1 MAKILLDDQS
11 PLSATNVEGLVLYNS
26 AASPCVRRCRIALL
40 EKGLD
45 YDTVEM
51 DLPNMEQR
59 REEYLS
65 LNPNGYVPTL
75 SHGAQVIFD
84 SGAINEYL
92 DEQFPQ
98 TPLLPESAKDRAQVR
113 MWIGS
118 EETMSKDFRPLLY
131 QRVMGPITHITRSLD
146 EARLINGR
154 CTRDPL
160 DMAWGD
166 RVWNMQ
172 ILTAQQEVQQERK
185 LMQWLDSV
193 EAGLMNK
200 HYLVAEQFTLAD
212 ISVFPRVVMFS
223 YLGLEITPSRF
234 PNVLKWIERLEKRP
248 SFEASMSEQAKK
260 LRKMAT
266 SPLMPKLRGILN
278 QQKSERGVLDNFFVW
293 GLGRVMRKIQKID
306 QVLLAVATPRTLP
319 MPKQALLPVKF
330 HSNSKPQ
337 FVENTKALTLWGSE
351 ISPHSAR
358 IVKLMNFLGLAYTYQ
373 EIDLKNGE
381 QKTNTF
387 KNLNPLAEVPVLQH
401 GDMIIHDSRAI
412 AEYLI
417 ERFDH
422 QQLWWGSDSLHGA
435 QNRMWLALEAGT
447 YKEIKPLFNKYMMH
461 QKHSPLSAVDEQSAL
476 QRIEQK
482 LQVLEKALENSEF
495 LCGESIRYADIAWYT
510 RLEMLINIPGFIIK
524 PSSNI
529 YDWYTSMAKVMAK
542 DSYQVFKN

>member
-11 PLSATNVEGLVLYNS
+11 PLSATNVESLVLYNS
-26 AASPCVRRCRIALL
+26 AASPCVRRCRISLI

-59 REEYLS
+59 RPEYLS
-65 LNPNGYVPTL
+65 LNSNGYVPTL

-98 TPLLPESAKDRAQVR
+98 TPLFPASAQGRAEVR

-118 EETMSKDFRPLLY
+118 EEAMSKDFRPLLY
-131 QRVMGPITHITRSLD
+131 QRVMGPIAHITRSLD

-154 CTRDPL
+154 CTHDPI

-166 RVWNMQ
+166 RVWRMQ

-200 HYLVAEQFTLAD
+200 NYLVAEQFTQAD

-223 YLGLEITPSRF
+223 YLNIEITPDRY

-266 SPLMPKLRGILN
+266 SPLMPKLRRILN
-278 QQKSERGVLDNFFVW
+278 KQKSERSVLDNFFVW
-293 GLGRVMRKIQKID
+293 GLGRVLRKIQKID
-306 QVLLAVATPRTLP
+306 EVLLAIAKPRALT
-319 MPKQALLPVKF
+319 MPKPQLLPIKF
-330 HSNSKPQ
+330 QLNSKPP
-337 FVENTKALTLWGSE
+337 FLENTKKLTLWGSE
-351 ISPHSAR
+351 NSPHSAR
-358 IVKLMNFLGLAYTYQ
+358 IVKLLKFLGLAYTYQ
-373 EIDLKNGE
+373 EIDLKNAE
-381 QKTNTF
+381 HKESEF
-387 KNLNPLAEVPVLQH
+387 LALNSLGEVPVLMH
-401 GDMIIHDSRAI
+401 GDLIIQDSRAI
-412 AEYLI
+412 AEYLM
-417 ERFDH
+417 ENFDH
-422 QQLWWGSDSLHGA
+422 QQLWWGNNSLHGA

-447 YKEIKPLFNKYMMH
+447 HKELKPLYSKYILKNKYIT
-461 QKHSPLSAVDEQSAL
+461 LNANEEQSAL

-482 LQVLEKALENSEF
+482 LNVLEQSLLQHSF
-495 LCGESIRYADIAWYT
+495 LCGDEIRYADIAWFT
-510 RLEMLINIPGFIIK
+510 RFEMLNNIPGFSLE
-524 PSSNI
+524 PSSRMHA
-529 YDWYTSMAKVMAK
+529 WYISMAKVMAN
-542 DSYQVFKN
+542 DSCQLLKN